1 MKLFSKYPFLAIVAA
16 AGLMAGLSGCDDDK
30 SYAELLEEE
39 NKAVN
44 LFLSDQIILTELP
57 ADNKFITGNDAP
69 YYRLDEDG
77 NVFMQVVKVG
87 DGEMAQDDQLIYFR
101 FMRYNLSYYDGINDI
116 PGEGN
121 SDYVEGG
128 NMSFRYK
135 NYTLESSS
143 SWGLAIQMPLQ
154 YLPVNSE
161 VKLVVKSQYG
171 WSSEISSVQ
180 PYLYHF
186 RYYKSQI

>member
-77 NVFMQVVKVG
+77 NVF
-87 DGEMAQDDQLIYFR
+87 IYFR

-154 YLPVNSE
+154 YLPLNSE

>member
-1 MKLFSKYPFLAIVAA
+1 MKIFHKYQIIALTAMAALA
-16 AGLMAGLSGCDDDK
+16 MGLSACDDDK
-30 SYAELLEEE
+30 SYADLLEEE

-44 LFLSDQIILTELP
+44 LYLADQVVLTDMP
-57 ADNKFITGNDAP
+57 ADNKFITGEDAP
-69 YYRLDEDG
+69 YYRMDEDG
-77 NVFMQVVKVG
+77 NVFMQVVKIG
-87 DGEMAQDDQLIYFR
+87 DGEMAQNDQLIYFR
-101 FMRYNLSYYDGINDI
+101 FMRYNLTYYDGINSL

-128 NMSFRYK
+128 NTSFRYQ
-135 NYTLESSS
+135 NFTLESSS

-154 YLPVNSE
+154 YLPINSE
-161 VKLVVKSQYG
+161 VRLVVKSQYG

-180 PYLYHF
+180 PYLYHV

>member
-87 DGEMAQDDQLIYFR
+87 DGEMAQDDQL
-101 FMRYNLSYYDGINDI
+101 
-116 PGEGN
+116 
-121 SDYVEGG
+121 V
-128 NMSFRYK
+128 
-135 NYTLESSS
+135 
-143 SWGLAIQMPLQ
+143 
-154 YLPVNSE
+154 
-161 VKLVVKSQYG
+161 
-171 WSSEISSVQ
+171 
-180 PYLYHF
+180 
-186 RYYKSQI
+186 